1 MLPAIIFLTCFFKV
15 IFLRYTVYIDIYFER
30 KIMPTRAE
38 KAGSTLAGGLGGA
51 GLGATIGSVIPGLG
65 TAIGAGIGGLGG
77 LLSSY
82 LAAGETDKAMAKR
95 LSQQKAINPQVMNQQ
110 GQPSY
115 LNSLLFGNP
124 AATETYN
131 RYTPEQQAAL
141 SQLLQQSLGGL
152 GGDKIEEAARKG
164 FKEQTIPTIAER
176 FTQLGAQRS
185 SAFPQL
191 LSQAAS
197 DLETNLAAMKED
209 RAMRLLQAGLSP
221 QIDTLYRPGSQG
233 ALDNLARELLSG
245 GNVVGAINALKDMYN
260 KKQNPA
266 VGTSLPALNIPQQP
280 ALPSKYQSQTWTSNP
295 ANLVKGTSIPG
306 GVVPGIGTPPNININ
321 NPPKTGYGA
330 MKALYGI

>member
-1 MLPAIIFLTCFFKV
+1 
-15 IFLRYTVYIDIYFER
+15 
-30 KIMPTRAE
+30 MPTRAE

-65 TAIGAGIGGLGG
+65 TAIGAGVGGLGG

-95 LSQQKAINPQVMNQQ
+95 LSQQQAINPQVMNKPGQQNQQ
-110 GQPSY
+110 GY
-115 LNSLLFGNP
+115 LNSLLFGNQ
-124 AATETYN
+124 ASTETFN

-152 GGDKIEEAARKG
+152 GTDKIEESARKG
-164 FKEQTIPTIAER
+164 FREQTIPSIAER

-197 DLETNLAAMKED
+197 DLETNLASMKED

-221 QIDTLYRPGSQG
+221 QVDTMYRPGSQG
-233 ALDNLARELLSG
+233 ALDNLFKDLLSG
-245 GNVVGAINALKDMYN
+245 GNVVSAINGLKDMYN
-260 KKQNPA
+260 KKQQQPA
-266 VGTSLPALNIPQQP
+266 MGTSLPGLNMNKLP
-280 ALPSKYQSQTWTSNP
+280 ALPSKYQQQTWTGNP
-295 ANLVKGTSIPG
+295 ANLVKGTNIPT
-306 GVVPGIGTPPNININ
+306 GVVPGIGAQPALGSNHLTPQIGGNSLKPNT
-321 NPPKTGYGA
+321 PYGA
-330 MKALYGI
+330 AKLLYGF